1 MSWLKP
7 VVILSIVILFST
19 CQTATYKI
27 APHSPSQE
35 GVTAGKYI
43 PYFEAPDSTNHLVSI
58 EQVMGKATIIDF
70 WASWCRPCRESANP
84 AYLKL
89 FRKYHQKGLN
99 IIGISLDRHHYFWQ
113 KALQQDSL
121 PWVQTIDSTR
131 ELTKLFKVKRT
142 PTMFLIDRHGKII
155 GKNLWGKDLVHKID
169 SLLNN

>member
-1 MSWLKP
+1 LSWHRP
-7 VVILSIVILFST
+7 VVILSIIITFLT
-19 CQTATYKI
+19 CRRATYKI
-27 APHSPSQE
+27 APHSTSQE
-35 GVTAGKYI
+35 GLTAGKYI
-43 PYFEAPDSTNHLVSI
+43 PYFEAPDSTNHLVCI
-58 EQVMGKATIIDF
+58 EQVMGKVTIIDF

-89 FRKYHQKGLN
+89 YRKYHQKGLN

-121 PWVQTIDSTR
+121 PWVQSIDSTR
-131 ELTKLFKVKRT
+131 ELTELFKVKRT

-169 SLLNN
+169 SLLKN